1 MKKLQSLLC
10 LLALILMSA
19 GCEEDKY
26 PELEDGIYA
35 EINTTKGTMV
45 AELYYDEAPAT
56 VANYVALAEGEH
68 TELTDSLQGKPYY
81 DGLIFHRVIE
91 GFMIQGGDY
100 TGTGGGRVGYKFP
113 QEVSDSLKHDEKGI
127 MSMANAGPGTNGT
140 QFFIMHK
147 PNPSLDMNYNVFGKV
162 IKGTEVIDSIVSVET
177 GPRDKP
183 LDSVVMNSVRIIR
196 KGKEAKKFD
205 AVKVFKEASEELE
218 KKAEEERMEQ
228 QRIARERAE
237 KSQAFIADKKEE
249 LMELKKKAKSV
260 PNSEIKIYV
269 VNEGTGV
276 KPEMGAQV
284 MLDYNGYLEN
294 GVMFD
299 SSNLE
304 MAKNFNAVN
313 PMKER
318 AQAYGPTGVKFTPEM
333 SAIQGFKDA
342 VLAMEYG
349 QEIVAFIP
357 AAVAYGDR
365 PYGPIPA
372 NSNLVFEMKM
382 MEPQQ

>member
-1 MKKLQSLLC
+1 MKKIHYLLC
-10 LLALILMSA
+10 ALSLILMSA

-81 DGLIFHRVIE
+81 DGLIFHRVID
-91 GFMIQGGDY
+91 GFMIQGGDF
-100 TGTGGGRVGYKFP
+100 TGTGSGRVGYKFP
-113 QEVSDSLKHDEKGI
+113 QEVQDSLKHDEKGV

-162 IKGTEVIDSIVSVET
+162 IQGTEVIDSIATVQT
-177 GPRDKP
+177 DGRDKP

-196 KGKEAKKFD
+196 KGNEARKFD
-205 AVKVFKEASEELE
+205 AMKVFKEASEGLE
-218 KKAEEERMEQ
+218 KKAEEKRLEE

-237 KSQAFIADKKEE
+237 KSQAFIADKKKE
-249 LMELKKKAKSV
+249 LMELKKKAKSI

-269 VNEGTGV
+269 VEKGTGV
-276 KPEMGAQV
+276 KPENGAQV
-284 MLDYNGYLEN
+284 QLDYNGYLEN

-299 SSNLE
+299 SSDLE
-304 MAKNFNAVN
+304 LAQNFNAVN

-318 AQAYGPTGVKFTPEM
+318 AGAYRPIGVKFTPEM
-333 SAIQGFKDA
+333 SAVQGFKDA
-342 VLAMEYG
+342 VLSMEYG

-357 AAVAYGDR
+357 SAVGYGER
-365 PYGPIPA
+365 AMGPIPP
-372 NSNLVFEMKM
+372 NSDLVFEMKM
-382 MEPQQ
+382 LEPQQ